1 MAEDRNI
8 ECISAHAAFQRAR
21 KNDLR
26 RYPTPDKDG
35 DRLYP
40 MAQPAARP
48 SFRIGPDDTIF
59 AIGSCFARNV
69 ERALEAAG
77 KRILSREFELGE
89 IGESIDD
96 GANFFN
102 KYSIHSVLN
111 EIRWALERDT
121 FPGAAVL
128 YPAGTDKFFDLQLGM
143 AKLEFPVDKIVDF
156 RHRYLD
162 GMAAVAQADV
172 IILTLGYVETWFDRK
187 LGLYLNIA
195 PPLTSINAEPERFE
209 FRVLSYHDILDG
221 LNALHALLMKHR
233 KKPMKMLVTVS
244 PVPLLATFRDM
255 DVLVA
260 NTYSKSVQRA
270 ALDEFLI
277 GKEGVDYF
285 PSYEFVTLSEPS
297 QVWSK
302 SDYRHVSNKIV
313 DRIMGNVMDQYLT
326 AGATPAAK
334 AAAPAE
340 VAFAPVADTPEVGK
354 GAGRQ
359 PVGRLLAILKELAKL
374 NRNVE
379 ILQTCV
385 KNREI
390 ADRDCDI
397 LLFEARA
404 ARKENR
410 IDLSHEAL
418 VKAVALSP
426 ERPDALERL
435 ATVSRQ
441 AGKPGDV
448 DELLARHARLFPD
461 RAEFRDKFATAGAG
475 AD

>member
-1 MAEDRNI
+1 MSEDRNI
-8 ECISAHAAFQRAR
+8 ERISAHTAFQRAR

-26 RYPTPDKDG
+26 RYPTPEKDG

-77 KRILSREFELGE
+77 KRILSREFQLGE

-162 GMAAVAQADV
+162 GMAAVAEADV

-302 SDYRHVSNKIV
+302 NDYRHVSNKIV
-313 DRIMGNVMDQYLT
+313 DRIMGNVMDRYLS
-326 AGATPAAK
+326 AGAPASKA

-340 VAFAPVADTPEVGK
+340 VAFAPVADTPEVGR

-404 ARKENR
+404 ARKEGR
-410 IDLSHEAL
+410 IDLSQEAL

-441 AGKPGDV
+441 AGKPSEV
-448 DELLARHARLFPD
+448 EELLARHARLFPD
-461 RAEFRDKFATAGAG
+461 RADFRDKFASAAG